1 MQARGSPLRNK
12 SGRIVKWFGSYTD
25 IHDLVEAR
33 QEAKKTREQF
43 LNVIKHSKITIWV
56 IDRDCNIT
64 FLEGELMWDEKPP
77 EFSREAIGKNV
88 FQYFGEHQDMKGWAM
103 FADLIRSILEGRV
116 TEWSAEHQLEG
127 SNRWYRTQFA
137 PILVTKQWDSGR
149 KNEKHIDGLI
159 SISIDITELKER
171 DDKLQS
177 QERENIRLLN
187 AENAA
192 KEASKLKSQFLANMS
207 HEIRTPIAGVIGMAE
222 LLLDTQLDKEQRD
235 FTESIQRSANGL
247 LTVINDILDLSKV
260 ESGRLD
266 IEEIPFSLSDLVQD
280 VCKMLSFAAER
291 KNIQFKSHVHSD
303 IEQGLVVMGDPG
315 RVRQILTNLLTNS
328 IKFTSEGYVKLM
340 VAKRKEK
347 SDLIEILFTV
357 EDTGIGIEKE
367 VQDRLFKPF
376 TQADSSTARRFG
388 GTGLGLT
395 ISKNVRMAY
404 LSPHSKY
411 GKAHESQ
418 LVDLMH
424 GEISLRSEL
433 GRGTTTTFW
442 IPFNKPQS
450 RKRSSPLA
458 NANSAPEGYWS
469 GMTKSRCPSAPQSVV
484 GDLHNVALP
493 GHLNSRTGTG
503 SETMS
508 SEVDSNEG
516 SVQQEIDRRTVHVL
530 VVEDKYITIL
540 SHIRTFVSMNHVAD
554 PLVIVL

>member
-1 MQARGSPLRNK
+1 
-12 SGRIVKWFGSYTD
+12 
-25 IHDLVEAR
+25 
-33 QEAKKTREQF
+33 
-43 LNVIKHSKITIWV
+43 
-56 IDRDCNIT
+56 
-64 FLEGELMWDEKPP
+64 
-77 EFSREAIGKNV
+77 
-88 FQYFGEHQDMKGWAM
+88 
-103 FADLIRSILEGRV
+103 
-116 TEWSAEHQLEG
+116 
-127 SNRWYRTQFA
+127 
-137 PILVTKQWDSGR
+137 
-149 KNEKHIDGLI
+149 
-159 SISIDITELKER
+159 
-171 DDKLQS
+171 
-177 QERENIRLLN
+177 
-187 AENAA
+187 
-192 KEASKLKSQFLANMS
+192 
-207 HEIRTPIAGVIGMAE
+207 
-222 LLLDTQLDKEQRD
+222 
-235 FTESIQRSANGL
+235 
-247 LTVINDILDLSKV
+247 
-260 ESGRLD
+260 
-266 IEEIPFSLSDLVQD
+266 
-280 VCKMLSFAAER
+280 
-291 KNIQFKSHVHSD
+291 
-303 IEQGLVVMGDPG
+303 
-315 RVRQILTNLLTNS
+315 
-328 IKFTSEGYVKLM
+328 M

-469 GMTKSRCPSAPQSVV
+469 GMTKSRCPSDPQSVV

-508 SEVDSNEG
+508 SEVDSKEG